1 VSSPEQTPLIT
12 RDGARPKGRLSYLSA
27 LVITRLGAAL
37 PSGLR
42 IRFTFV
48 LNFIYNHVL
57 ASARM
62 GSALA
67 ARALTQTLIFLVY
80 FLVVGPLSLIA
91 RLMRHDYLGTAE
103 RPGSF
108 YREREPADTTAE
120 RFERQY

>member
-1 VSSPEQTPLIT
+1 MTAPEQTPLIT
-12 RDGARPKGRLSYLSA
+12 RDGAKPKGRMSYVSA
-27 LVITRLGAAL
+27 LVITRLGAVL

-48 LNFIYNHVL
+48 LNFVYNHVL
-57 ASARM
+57 ASGRM
-62 GSALA
+62 GSAFV

-80 FLVVGPLSLIA
+80 FLVVGPLSLLA
-91 RLMRHDYLGTAE
+91 RLMGRDFLSTAD

-108 YREREPADTTAE
+108 FHAREPADTTSE

>member
-57 ASARM
+57 A
-62 GSALA
+62 
-67 ARALTQTLIFLVY
+67 LTQTLIFLVY